1 MLGAG
6 QEHHVGEA
14 ADEAHH
20 VEDDETDQQ
29 RRLGAGQ
36 LVTAEARVHELS
48 PPPQP
53 GVGEAE
59 AGLGGPG
66 GGATQ
71 GRGAGGG
78 GQGDQVQRVADG
90 GHEAEHR
97 GHEADR
103 QADQDAG
110 GVDGEHTGGGGD

>member
-14 ADEAHH
+14 ADEAHD
-20 VEDDETDQQ
+20 VEDDEADQE
-29 RRLGAGQ
+29 RGLGASQ
-36 LVTAEARVHELS
+36 MVTAEARVHQLS

-53 GVGEAE
+53 GAGEAE
-59 AGLGGPG
+59 ARVGGPG
-66 GGATQ
+66 GGAAQ

-78 GQGDQVQRVADG
+78 GQGDQVQAVADG
-90 GHEAEHR
+90 GHQAENT

-110 GVDGEHTGGGGD
+110 GADREDAGGGGD